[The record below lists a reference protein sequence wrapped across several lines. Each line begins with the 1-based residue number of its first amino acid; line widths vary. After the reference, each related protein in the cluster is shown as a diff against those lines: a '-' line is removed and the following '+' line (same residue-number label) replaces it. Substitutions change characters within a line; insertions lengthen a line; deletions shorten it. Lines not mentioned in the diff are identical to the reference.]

1 MTTGLVL
8 AMGLFFGFGGNRC
21 QPKPCKAKEVKVSVE
36 VVEGDQAACEEEVR
50 RMISLRRL
58 HVFRTPAGCFE
69 GCGIS
74 RLREVPTCRPNRKMR
89 LTGDCTVEKDG
100 WFYRAR
106 LWR

>member
-36 VVEGDQAACEEEVR
+36 VVESDQAACEEEVR

-89 LTGDCTVEKDG
+89 LTGDCTVEKNG